1 MHLTLHPHDAALVR
15 IVSARLTLPSIQVI
29 EFTIHRTV

>member
-15 IVSARLTLPSIQVI
+15 IVSARPTLPMIQVI
-29 EFTIHRTV
+29 EFTLYHTV